1 MRASKARTNARTPRG
16 YRTAGRA
23 LPGGPFA
30 GVASAR
36 TAVVEHL
43 LTSWGYV
50 ALILFTIAEAACI
63 PIPSEVTLGFGGY
76 LASTGKLELA
86 AVIVVATF
94 GELAGAFIA
103 YAVGR
108 TGGRA
113 LVEKLGR
120 YVLLTKSDIDRAE
133 RWFGRFGEPTVLV
146 ARVLPVVRTFVSLP
160 AGVAEMNVVR
170 FGVFTF
176 IGSAAWCSALAITG
190 YELGGSWRS
199 ITKGFRTAGYLLA
212 AIAVVAIA
220 AFILHRIIVLRRER
234 QAESVTEP

>member
-1 MRASKARTNARTPRG
+1 
-16 YRTAGRA
+16 
-23 LPGGPFA
+23 
-30 GVASAR
+30 
-36 TAVVEHL
+36 VEHL

-63 PIPSEVTLGFGGY
+63 PIPSEVTLGFAGY

-86 AVIVVATF
+86 AVIVLAVA
-94 GELAGAFIA
+94 GELAGSFIA

-113 LVEKLGR
+113 LVDRLGR
-120 YVLLTKSDIDRAE
+120 YVLLTKSDVDRAE

-146 ARVLPVVRTFVSLP
+146 ARILPVVRTFVSLP

-176 IGSAAWCSALAITG
+176 IGSAAWCSALAVTG
-190 YELGGSWRS
+190 YELGGSWHS
-199 ITKGFRTAGYLLA
+199 ITKGFDAAGYLLA
-212 AIAVVAIA
+212 GVVVLAVAAFVFHRVAVVRRDRA
-220 AFILHRIIVLRRER
+220 AGNVI
-234 QAESVTEP
+234 EP